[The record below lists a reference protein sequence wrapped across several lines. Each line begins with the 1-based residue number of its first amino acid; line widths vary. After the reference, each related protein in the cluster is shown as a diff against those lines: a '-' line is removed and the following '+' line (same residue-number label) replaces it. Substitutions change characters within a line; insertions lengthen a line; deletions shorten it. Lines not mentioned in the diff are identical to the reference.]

1 MNREMMEKLLEAERL
16 QKEVFKALL
25 PKPVAVHMENI
36 KKECGLMLFECLVEM
51 GKWGKQEESEEDKKA
66 EKTVEKGVKKVVIE

>member
-16 QKEVFKALL
+16 QKEVFKTLL
-25 PKPVAVHMENI
+25 PKSVAVHMENI
-36 KKECGLMLFECLVEM
+36 KKECSLMLFECLMEM
-51 GKWGKQEESEEDKKA
+51 GKWGKQEEPEGDKKA